1 MNHIYSEKMK
11 KLLKE
16 DLRLSSSPLQ
26 PKICGP
32 SKRKG
37 KKKEYEEEE
46 GLEKSDWRASDSN
59 EVNEKEKKYFI
70 RRA

>member
-46 GLEKSDWRASDSN
+46 GLEKSD
-59 EVNEKEKKYFI
+59 
-70 RRA
+70 